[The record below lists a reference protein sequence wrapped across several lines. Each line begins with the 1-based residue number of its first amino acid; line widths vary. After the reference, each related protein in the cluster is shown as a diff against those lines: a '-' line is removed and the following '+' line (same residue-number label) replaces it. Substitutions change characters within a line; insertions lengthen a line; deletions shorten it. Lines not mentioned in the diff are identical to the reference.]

1 MEQKKHT
8 IRYGSVCSG
17 VEAATLAWR
26 PLGWE
31 AAFFAEV
38 EPFPCAVL
46 QQRLNATPP
55 KRPLDAAES
64 TEDKDRKMREA
75 WANAINRMREAWAK
89 ITRKEPPIPNLGDF
103 TKIQQGD
110 YNGTIDV
117 LVGGTPCQ
125 DLSIA
130 GKREGFAGSRSCLAL
145 DFIRLA
151 YQSGPVPWIV
161 WENVPG
167 ALSANSGHD
176 FATFLSMLS
185 GCEVTPPDKGFGTA
199 GFVCN
204 ARRDRYGL
212 AWRVLDAQFTRV
224 SGFPY
229 AIPQRRRRLF
239 IVGHFGSWESAA
251 EVLLEPGR
259 MSWPAPTRRKTRKT
273 TAAPAGISLEISGG
287 TWGGG
292 ISCYENYA
300 NDSRVTFSGDV
311 SPVLSAR
318 AGTGGGNLPL
328 VLIQSD
334 LAITCTSKMDCACFD
349 IGNGQVD
356 GAMTPNYECANTLH
370 CMHDANAVMCVPI
383 NSMIIGKN
391 VADGDRQTIGIGEDG
406 DPIPTLQAGH
416 HHAVAVAAFMGGQG
430 AKAGGIAYQE
440 ELAPTIKASLSGG
453 NTVPD
458 ILVASINCQGGS
470 GIDIQEGLTDTIT
483 AAANSSGNNLFAV
496 AIAEPIINVRQTYT
510 KTAHPQDT
518 EQAQGF
524 ILTDIAK
531 TLNCHS
537 SPASELRAEE
547 LVLEIVSIEQDSR
560 LCCYSIAENVIGR
573 QAHNGGN
580 GLGAQNEL
588 AYTLDTT
595 GVQAVAVQH
604 SAYETGPGFWQDGD
618 IAGTLRA
625 EGENR
630 PSRPSNVVY
639 EFGTTDVI
647 DKTETITKDY
657 APCITAT
664 CYDEAPAVR
673 IQGYVRR
680 LLPVEC
686 ERLMGFPD
694 NWTRIKWNGKPEEK
708 CPDAP
713 RYKAC
718 GNSMCVNVM
727 RWIGEQ
733 IQRVEDENRTN
744 NR

>member
-75 WANAINRMREAWAK
+75 WAKAINRMREAWAK

-103 TKIQQGD
+103 TKIQYGD
-110 YNGTIDV
+110 YNGNIDV

-176 FATFLSMLS
+176 FATFLSLLS

-239 IVGHFGSWESAA
+239 VIGHFGDWESAA

-259 MSWPAPTRRKTRKT
+259 VSWPNPTRRKTRKT
-273 TAAPAGISLEISGG
+273 VAAPSGISLEIPGG
-287 TWGGG
+287 TRDGG

-311 SPVLSAR
+311 SPVLTSR

-334 LAITCTSKMDCACFD
+334 LTITCTPKQEYAYFD

-496 AIAEPIINVRQTYT
+496 A
-510 KTAHPQDT
+510 
-518 EQAQGF
+518 
-524 ILTDIAK
+524 
-531 TLNCHS
+531 
-537 SPASELRAEE
+537 
-547 LVLEIVSIEQDSR
+547 
-560 LCCYSIAENVIGR
+560 IAENVIGR

-733 IQRVEDENRTN
+733 IQRVEDENRNN

>member
-55 KRPLDAAES
+55 KRPLNASEA

-75 WANAINRMREAWAK
+75 WAKAISRIREAWEK
-89 ITRKEPPIPNLGDF
+89 IINKEPPIPNLGDF

-125 DLSIA
+125 DLSVA

-167 ALSANSGHD
+167 ALSANGGDD
-176 FATFLSMLS
+176 FATFLSLLS
-185 GCEVTPPDKGFGTA
+185 GCKVTTPEKGFGTA

-212 AWRVLDAQFTRV
+212 AWRVLDSQFTRV
-224 SGFPY
+224 SGYPF

-239 IVGHFGSWESAA
+239 VIGHFGDWESAA

-273 TAAPAGISLEISGG
+273 VAAPAGISLG
-287 TWGGG
+287 
-292 ISCYENYA
+292 
-300 NDSRVTFSGDV
+300 
-311 SPVLSAR
+311 
-318 AGTGGGNLPL
+318 
-328 VLIQSD
+328 
-334 LAITCTSKMDCACFD
+334 
-349 IGNGQVD
+349 
-356 GAMTPNYECANTLH
+356 
-370 CMHDANAVMCVPI
+370 MHDANAVMCVPI

-416 HHAVAVAAFMGGQG
+416 HHAVAVASFMGGQG
-430 AKAGGIAYQE
+430 AKAGGIAYSE
-440 ELAPTIKASLSGG
+440 ELAPTIKASPSGG

-496 AIAEPIINVRQTYT
+496 AIAQAETNTTISGI
-510 KTAHPQDT
+510 KTFQKISRPHGKDGIGERWGESDVASTQNCFDHGDT
-518 EQAQGF
+518 
-524 ILTDIAK
+524 
-531 TLNCHS
+531 
-537 SPASELRAEE
+537 RAID
-547 LVLEIVSIEQDSR
+547 VVVNSVA
-560 LCCYSIAENVIGR
+560 IAENVIGR
-573 QAHNGGN
+573 KVHNGGN

-604 SAYETGPGFWQDGD
+604 SAYED
-618 IAGTLRA
+618 
-625 EGENR
+625 
-630 PSRPSNVVY
+630 
-639 EFGTTDVI
+639 GTTDVI

-664 CYDEAPAVR
+664 CYYEAPAVR

-694 NWTRIKWNGKPEEK
+694 NWTRISWNGKPEEK

-733 IQRVEDENRTN
+733 IQRVEDENRNN

>member
-55 KRPLDAAES
+55 KRPLNASETSD
-64 TEDKDRKMREA
+64 DKDRKMREA
-75 WANAINRMREAWAK
+75 WAKAISRMREAWAK

-125 DLSIA
+125 DLSVA

-151 YQSGPVPWIV
+151 YQSGPVPWV
-161 WENVPG
+161 CWENVPG
-167 ALSANSGHD
+167 ALSANGGDD
-176 FATFLSMLS
+176 FATFLSLLS
-185 GCEVTPPDKGFGTA
+185 GCKVTTPEKGFGTA

-212 AWRVLDAQFTRV
+212 AWRVLDSQFTRV
-224 SGFPY
+224 SGYPF

-239 IVGHFGSWESAA
+239 IIGHFGDWESAA

-273 TAAPAGISLEISGG
+273 VAAPAGISLEISGG

-292 ISCYENYA
+292 YSITCYENHA
-300 NDSRVTFSGDV
+300 NDSRITLAGDV
-311 SPVLSAR
+311 APVLTSR

-334 LAITCTSKMDCACFD
+334 LTITCTPKTEYAYFD

-406 DPIPTLQAGH
+406 DPIPTIQAGH
-416 HHAVAVAAFMGGQG
+416 HHAVAVASFMGGQG
-430 AKAGGIAYQE
+430 AKAGGIAYSE
-440 ELAPTIKASLSGG
+440 ELAPTIKASPSGG

-496 AIAEPIINVRQTYT
+496 AIAQAETN
-510 KTAHPQDT
+510 KTISGIKTFQKISRPHGKDGIGERWGESDVASTQNCFDHGDT
-518 EQAQGF
+518 
-524 ILTDIAK
+524 
-531 TLNCHS
+531 
-537 SPASELRAEE
+537 RAID
-547 LVLEIVSIEQDSR
+547 VVVNSVA
-560 LCCYSIAENVIGR
+560 IAENVIGR
-573 QAHNGGN
+573 KVHNGGN

-588 AYTLDTT
+588 AYTLDTA
-595 GVQAVAVQH
+595 GVQAVAV
-604 SAYETGPGFWQDGD
+604 
-618 IAGTLRA
+618 
-625 EGENR
+625 
-630 PSRPSNVVY
+630 
-639 EFGTTDVI
+639 DVI

-657 APCITAT
+657 APCLTAT

-694 NWTRIKWNGKPEEK
+694 NWTRISWNGKPEEK

-733 IQRVEDENRTN
+733 IQRVEDENRN
-744 NR
+744 NRPEDGNR

>member
-1 MEQKKHT
+1 MNTKKHT
-8 IRYGSVCSG
+8 IHYGSVCSG

-55 KRPLDAAES
+55 KRPLNASEA

-75 WANAINRMREAWAK
+75 WAKAISRIREAWEK
-89 ITRKEPPIPNLGDF
+89 IINKEPPIPNLGDF

-167 ALSANSGHD
+167 ALSANGGDD
-176 FATFLSMLS
+176 FATFLSLLS
-185 GCEVTPPDKGFGTA
+185 GCKVTTPEKGFGTA

-224 SGFPY
+224 SGYPF

-239 IVGHFGSWESAA
+239 VIGHFGDWESAA

-273 TAAPAGISLEISGG
+273 VAAPAGISLEISGG
-287 TWGGG
+287 TWGGRYS
-292 ISCYENYA
+292 ITCYENHA
-300 NDSRVTFSGDV
+300 NDSRITLAGDV
-311 SPVLSAR
+311 SPVLTSR

-334 LAITCTSKMDCACFD
+334 LTITCTPKTEYAYFD

-416 HHAVAVAAFMGGQG
+416 HHAVAVASFMGGQG
-430 AKAGGIAYQE
+430 AKAGGIAYSE
-440 ELAPTIKASLSGG
+440 ELAPTIKASPSGG

-470 GIDIQEGLTDTIT
+470 GIDIQEGFTDTIT

-496 AIAEPIINVRQTYT
+496 A
-510 KTAHPQDT
+510 
-518 EQAQGF
+518 
-524 ILTDIAK
+524 
-531 TLNCHS
+531 
-537 SPASELRAEE
+537 
-547 LVLEIVSIEQDSR
+547 
-560 LCCYSIAENVIGR
+560 IAENVIGR

-588 AYTLDTT
+588 AYTLDTA

-694 NWTRIKWNGKPEEK
+694 NWTRISWNGKPEEK

-733 IQRVEDENRTN
+733 IQRVEDENRNN

>member
-1 MEQKKHT
+1 M
-8 IRYGSVCSG
+8 
-17 VEAATLAWR
+17 TLA
-26 PLGWE
+26 
-31 AAFFAEV
+31 
-38 EPFPCAVL
+38 
-46 QQRLNATPP
+46 
-55 KRPLDAAES
+55 
-64 TEDKDRKMREA
+64 
-75 WANAINRMREAWAK
+75 
-89 ITRKEPPIPNLGDF
+89 
-103 TKIQQGD
+103 
-110 YNGTIDV
+110 
-117 LVGGTPCQ
+117 
-125 DLSIA
+125 
-130 GKREGFAGSRSCLAL
+130 
-145 DFIRLA
+145 
-151 YQSGPVPWIV
+151 
-161 WENVPG
+161 
-167 ALSANSGHD
+167 
-176 FATFLSMLS
+176 
-185 GCEVTPPDKGFGTA
+185 
-199 GFVCN
+199 
-204 ARRDRYGL
+204 
-212 AWRVLDAQFTRV
+212 
-224 SGFPY
+224 
-229 AIPQRRRRLF
+229 
-239 IVGHFGSWESAA
+239 
-251 EVLLEPGR
+251 
-259 MSWPAPTRRKTRKT
+259 
-273 TAAPAGISLEISGG
+273 
-287 TWGGG
+287 
-292 ISCYENYA
+292 
-300 NDSRVTFSGDV
+300 GDV
-311 SPVLSAR
+311 SPVLTSN
-318 AGTGGGNLPL
+318 AGTGGNNLPL

-334 LAITCTSKMDCACFD
+334 LTITCTPKTEYAYFD

-356 GAMTPNYECANTLH
+356 GAMTPNYECANTPH

-430 AKAGGIAYQE
+430 AKAGGIAYSE
-440 ELAPTIKASLSGG
+440 ELSPTIKACLSGG

-496 AIAEPIINVRQTYT
+496 AI
-510 KTAHPQDT
+510 D
-518 EQAQGF
+518 
-524 ILTDIAK
+524 
-531 TLNCHS
+531 
-537 SPASELRAEE
+537 
-547 LVLEIVSIEQDSR
+547 
-560 LCCYSIAENVIGR
+560 ENVIGR

-595 GVQAVAVQH
+595 EVQAVAVQH

-657 APCITAT
+657 APLLTAT

-694 NWTRIKWNGKPEEK
+694 NWTRISWNGKPEEK

-733 IQRVEDENRTN
+733 IQRVEDENRN
-744 NR
+744 NRPEDGNR